1 MGGYRHV
8 ACEVAGAMPGD
19 PEDRPESGPTPARS
33 RKWEISASPFPSAG
47 QIERRFEE
55 LIRGR
60 WVSEVVSPPVDVFV
74 YEEEVRVEVDLPG
87 VEEERIRVQLEGT
100 VLLIEAERSEEPAR
114 GASRAERLERPRGML
129 RRRVPLP
136 RSVATPRVE
145 TQLHAGVLV
154 VRVRSERER

>member
-1 MGGYRHV
+1 
-8 ACEVAGAMPGD
+8 MPRD
-19 PEDRPESGPTPARS
+19 PEERPEPEPEPAPARN
-33 RKWEISASPFPSAG
+33 RTWEISASPFPSAG

-114 GASRAERLERPRGML
+114 GASRAERLERPRGLL

-145 TQLHAGVLV
+145 TQLRAGVLI